1 MPQFCKKNIMLRLY
15 FGKIDLNLLKK
26 HYLCSLYLKCQ
37 IITNIKT
44 YMKRIL
50 YSVAV
55 VAMTMLAVTACTPK
69 SETTDGVNNFRIK
82 RGTNLSHG
90 LAQSEER
97 GEARLQHIQED
108 DFARLDSLG
117 FDFVRIPIDEVQF
130 WDEEGNKLPEAWD
143 LLTFALDQC
152 SKHHLRAIVDLHI
165 IRSHYFNAVN
175 EGNASANTLFT
186 SEESQQQ
193 LIDMWYQLS
202 DVLKGYSCDSVA
214 YEFMNE
220 PVADD
225 HEQWNQLIVK
235 VHKALREREPQRT
248 LVIGSNM
255 WQGYETMKFLKVP
268 EGDKNIVLSFHY
280 YNPMLLTHYGAWWT
294 PIGKFTGKVNYPG
307 IMISKEDY
315 EAAPDSI
322 KPMLEQYLTQE
333 WNVDKIRA
341 DFKDAIDVAKKYGLQ
356 LFCGEWGV
364 YEPVDRELAYKWTKD
379 MLTVF
384 DEFNIA
390 WTTWCY
396 DADFGFW
403 DQQKHDFKDKPLVDL
418 LMQSAA
424 LSEDK
429 TE

>member
-1 MPQFCKKNIMLRLY
+1 
-15 FGKIDLNLLKK
+15 
-26 HYLCSLYLKCQ
+26 
-37 IITNIKT
+37 
-44 YMKRIL
+44 MKRIL

-55 VAMTMLAVTACTPK
+55 IAMTVLALTACTTK
-69 SETTDGVNNFRIK
+69 SEPTNEVNNFRIH
-82 RGTNLSHG
+82 RGTNLSHW
-90 LAQSEER
+90 LSQSEER
-97 GEARLQHIQED
+97 GEARRLHIQED

-130 WDEEGNKLPEAWD
+130 WDEEGNKLPEAWE

-152 SKHHLRAIVDLHI
+152 GKYHLRAIVDLHI

-175 EGNASANTLFT
+175 EGGDDANTLFT

-193 LIDMWYQLS
+193 LINMWYELS
-202 DVLKGYSCDSVA
+202 DVLKGYSNDSVA

-220 PVADD
+220 PVAED
-225 HEQWNQLIVK
+225 HEQWNQLIAK

-255 WQGYETMKFLKVP
+255 WQSYGTIKYLKVP

-280 YNPMLLTHYGAWWT
+280 YNPMILTHYGAWWT
-294 PIGKFTGKVNYPG
+294 PVGRYTGKVNYPG
-307 IMISKEDY
+307 ILVSQEDY
-315 EAAPDSI
+315 EAAPDSL
-322 KPMLEQYLTQE
+322 KPELEDYLTEE
-333 WNVDKIRA
+333 WNVDRIRA
-341 DFKDAIDVAKKYGLQ
+341 DFKDAIEAAKKYNLQ

-384 DEFNIA
+384 DEFDIA

-403 DQQKHDFKDKPLVDL
+403 DQQKHEFKDKGLVDL
-418 LMQSAA
+418 LTG
-424 LSEDK
+424 K
-429 TE
+429 